1 MTELIQELIT
11 PVIVGI
17 LLALF
22 QHENKKRYDAQDQRA
37 ELHKK
42 EALVNGEM
50 IEATMELAYASA
62 MALKRGKTNGEV
74 EKGIKAYKK
83 AKEAKEKFLK
93 EISAEYM
100 CKKD

>member
-11 PVIVGI
+11 PIIVGV

-22 QHENKKRYDAQDQRA
+22 QHENKKRYDAQDRRA

-83 AKEAKEKFLK
+83 ARKAREKFLK
-93 EISAEYM
+93 ETSAEYVT
-100 CKKD
+100 KR

>member
-1 MTELIQELIT
+1 MT

-22 QHENKKRYDAQDQRA
+22 QHENKKHYDVQDRRA

-83 AKEAKEKFLK
+83 AKEAREKFLK
-93 EISAEYM
+93 ETSAEYTSTR
-100 CKKD
+100 